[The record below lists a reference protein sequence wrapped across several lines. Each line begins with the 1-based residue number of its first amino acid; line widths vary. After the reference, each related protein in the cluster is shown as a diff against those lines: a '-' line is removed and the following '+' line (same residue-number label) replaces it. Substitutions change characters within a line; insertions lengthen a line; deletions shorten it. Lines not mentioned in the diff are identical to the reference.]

1 MVLNRAIVSKSQ
13 SLYQIRKGVVLKMS
27 TVDSNSYSDSGS
39 VTLLSPLIGMLL
51 ISFFLKVS

>member
-1 MVLNRAIVSKSQ
+1 MDLNRAVVAKSQ
-13 SLYQIRKGVVLKMS
+13 SLYRIRKGVVQKML

-39 VTLLSPLIGMLL
+39 VKLQSPLIGMLL